1 MYKGKKMNEL
11 TTPIHHKI
19 YTLRG
24 KQIMLDSDLAA
35 LYEVTTKRLN
45 EQVKRNSERFPEDF
59 MFQLSEDEYEN
70 LRSQFSTSTVD
81 EEKSLRSQIATLEN
95 NRGKHRKYLP
105 YAFTENGIYMLSA
118 VLKSKVAIEVSIEIM
133 RTFTKLREFTLHYNA
148 LGKQLIT
155 LERKN
160 DKQFKKV
167 FGILDSLVNDAQ
179 KTDEKVIGFI
189 KNA

>member
-1 MYKGKKMNEL
+1 MNEL
-11 TTPIHHKI
+11 TIPIHHKI

-45 EQVKRNSERFPEDF
+45 EQVKRNSERFPDDF
-59 MFQLSEDEYEN
+59 MFQLTEKEYQN
-70 LRSQFSTSTVD
+70 LISQFATSSLA
-81 EEKSLRSQIATLEN
+81 EEKSLRSQIATSSLES
-95 NRGKHRKYLP
+95 RGGRRYIP
-105 YAFTENGIYMLSA
+105 YAFTENGVYMLSA
-118 VLKSKVAIEVSIEIM
+118 VLKSQVAVEVSIEIM

-148 LGKQLIT
+148 LGKKLIE

-167 FGILDSLVNDAQ
+167 FGILDSLVNDTK
-179 KTDEKVIGFI
+179 KTDEKVMGFI
-189 KNA
+189 KDA